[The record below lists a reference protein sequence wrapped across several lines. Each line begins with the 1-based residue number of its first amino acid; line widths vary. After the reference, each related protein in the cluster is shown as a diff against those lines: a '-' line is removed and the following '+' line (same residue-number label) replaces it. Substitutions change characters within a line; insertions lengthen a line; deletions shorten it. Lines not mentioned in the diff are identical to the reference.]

1 MKPIF
6 FALPLL
12 LATTISLTAA
22 HPGTISDEAKVPAY
36 TLPDP
41 LAGADGKPITSAN
54 DWPAV
59 RAATLEKFEAHV
71 YGKTPEQ
78 ARNTKLQSKTTQ
90 TIPDFLDGKATLKEI
105 TLHLPEQP
113 DGPAIH
119 LLLVIPN
126 KAKQP
131 APAFLG
137 LNFNGN
143 HTVHPDPRIT
153 LSKSWMRPGKDKKGG
168 DNRATEKSRGTAASR
183 WPVEMIIDAG
193 YALVTAYYGDIDPDF
208 DDGWENGFHAVFGK
222 PARDEWG
229 SIATWAWGL
238 SRALDALE
246 SDPAIDGK
254 RVSVLGHSRLGK
266 TALWAGASDQRF
278 AITISNNS
286 GCGGAALSRRAFGE
300 TVKRINTSFPH
311 WFCDTFNDYND
322 NEGALPVDQHQI
334 FALIAPRPAYV
345 ATATGD
351 QWADTRGQFLSAMHA
366 EPVYQLLGTTGLGVD
381 RQPPPEKPIGDT
393 LGYHLRTGKH
403 DLTPYDWQQY
413 INFADRHLK

>member
-1 MKPIF
+1 MKTILF
-6 FALPLL
+6 LL
-12 LATTISLTAA
+12 SLTTLSLTAL
-22 HPGTISDEAKVPAY
+22 PSGFIYDEEKIPDY
-36 TLPDP
+36 TLPNP
-41 LAGADGKPITSAN
+41 LAGADGKPITSTD

-59 RAATLEKFEAHV
+59 RAATLAKFETHV
-71 YGKTPEQ
+71 YGKTPEL
-78 ARNTKLQSKTTQ
+78 AKTTRLVSKATQ
-90 TIPDFLDGKATLKEI
+90 TIPDFLNDKATLKEI
-105 TLHLPEQP
+105 TLHLPERP
-113 DGPAIH
+113 KGPAIN

-126 KAKQP
+126 AADKP

-143 HTVHPDPRIT
+143 HSIHADPRIT
-153 LSKSWMRPGKDKKGG
+153 LSKSWMRPGKGKPSDA
-168 DNRATEKSRGTAASR
+168 NRATEKSRGSAAKR
-183 WPVEMIIDAG
+183 WPLELIIDAG
-193 YALVTAYYGDIDPDF
+193 YALITAYYGDIDPDF

-222 PARDEWG
+222 PAKDEWG

-246 SDPAIDGK
+246 KDPAIDGK

-266 TALWAGASDQRF
+266 TALWAGATDQRF

-311 WFCDTFNDYND
+311 WFCDNFNDYND
-322 NEGALPVDQHQI
+322 NEAALPVDQHQI

-345 ATATGD
+345 ASATGD
-351 QWADTRGQFLSAMHA
+351 QWADTRGQFLSALHA
-366 EPVYQLLGTTGLGVD
+366 EPVYQLLGKTGLGVD
-381 RQPPPEKPIGDT
+381 KQPPPEKPIGDT

-413 INFADRHLK
+413 INFANRHLR